1 MIVVHASFPIDPA
14 QRDEAIE
21 LAEMLVDA
29 SNEEPGVVEYRA
41 TVDLEDENVLRFIE
55 RYEDDAAFA
64 SHTETDHFQRLEERL
79 PDLLHGE
86 PEVMRFE
93 VTDAAE
99 VEL

>member
-14 QRDEAIE
+14 QRDEALE
-21 LAEMLVDA
+21 LAEMLVDV

-41 TVDLEDENVLRFIE
+41 AIDLEDENVLRFIE
-55 RYEDDAAFA
+55 RYEDGAAFE
-64 SHTETDHFQRLEERL
+64 SHTETDHFQRFEERL